1 MRCLRTILLVLFSA
15 AVPAYAAEGTRTDV
29 REQRGTGDLGI
40 VIERTSGSVLVVD
53 TSRRRILSR
62 VEGLGDLSHASA
74 VFSSDARFAYVFGRD
89 GGLTKVDLLTS
100 SIAQRIIQAGNSIGG
115 AISDDGA
122 LVAVANYEPGG
133 IKVFDTTTLAEIA
146 SIPATWPGGQSKVI
160 GLEDAPGRRFIFSL
174 WDAGE
179 TWIAD
184 FSSSGAPLVAKFAGV
199 GKQPYDALI
208 TGDGR
213 YYVAGLFGEDG
224 LTLLDLWKTPLEP
237 RRILRGY
244 GRGETQLPVY
254 KMPHLESWA
263 VAGDRLVLPA
273 VGRHEVLW
281 VDIRSFEE
289 TGRTVVHGQPV
300 FAVARP
306 DGRHVWVNFAHPNND
321 VIQVVDSLTGSVIK
335 ELKPGPAVVHMEFTP
350 RGHEVWVSVR
360 DSNVVQVYDARTF
373 EKKADIPA
381 ISPSGIF
388 FSARAHKTGL

>member
-1 MRCLRTILLVLFSA
+1 MRRLRTILLVLFSA
-15 AVPAYAAEGTRTDV
+15 ALPAYAAEGTRTDV

-335 ELKPGPAVVHMEFTP
+335 ELKPGPAVLHMEFTP

>member
-213 YYVAGLFGEDG
+213 YYVAALFGEDG

-335 ELKPGPAVVHMEFTP
+335 ELKPGPAVLHMEFTP

>member
-1 MRCLRTILLVLFSA
+1 MKCLRTLLLILFA
-15 AVPAYAAEGTRTDV
+15 AALPAYAGEAPRPAVG
-29 REQRGTGDLGI
+29 EQRGTGDLGI
-40 VIERTSGSVLVVD
+40 VIERASGSVLIID
-53 TSRRRILSR
+53 TSQRRVISR

-89 GGLTKVDLLTS
+89 GGLTKIDLLTS
-100 SIAQRIIQAGNSIGG
+100 TIAHRVIQAGNSIGG

-133 IKVFDTTTLAEIA
+133 VKIFDAGTLAEVA
-146 SIPATWPGGQSKVI
+146 SIPATWSGGQSKVI
-160 GLEDAPGRRFIFSL
+160 GLEDAPGRRFVFSL

-184 FSSSGAPLVAKFAGV
+184 LSGSGAPSVTKFADI

-224 LTLLDLWKTPLEP
+224 LTILDLWKTPLQP

-254 KMPHLESWA
+254 KMPHLETWA
-263 VAGDRLVLPA
+263 VAGDRLALPA
-273 VGRHEVLW
+273 IGRHEVLW

-289 TGRTVVHGQPV
+289 LGRTAVHAQPV

-306 DGRHVWVNFAHPNND
+306 DGRHVWVNFAHPHND
-321 VIQVVDSLTGSVIK
+321 VIQVVDSVTGSVVK
-335 ELKPGPAVVHMEFTP
+335 ELKPGPAVLHMEFTP

-373 EKKADIPA
+373 EKRADIPA
-381 ISPSGIF
+381 LSPSGIF
-388 FSARAHKTGL
+388 FSARAHKMGL